1 MSLKVC
7 DELNF
12 GGLSCLMDI
21 SWGKSGVVVEFY
33 ILDNGHQ
40 GKPYTHSNT
49 STLLRKWWNRLFTS
63 S

>member
-40 GKPYTHSNT
+40 GRATHT
-49 STLLRKWWNRLFTS
+49 FKYIHLTQKMVE
-63 S
+63 